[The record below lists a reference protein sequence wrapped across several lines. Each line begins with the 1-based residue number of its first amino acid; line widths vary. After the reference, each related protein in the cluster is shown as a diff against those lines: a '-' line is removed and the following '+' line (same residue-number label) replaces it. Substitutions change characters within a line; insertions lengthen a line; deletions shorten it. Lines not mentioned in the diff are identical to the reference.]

1 MPTLY
6 ASLKQETGEVD
17 VKFTN
22 AVEEGFVAIGSFVHP
37 DATYP
42 DSYVIYHG
50 VRDLLYKR
58 KASDPS
64 QVGFWPDNITDMQ
77 SITIKAEEPVKVTGV
92 TLNKSTSTG
101 QVGGNETLVAT
112 VAPTNATD
120 KSVVW
125 STSDATKATVDQTG
139 KVVLTGVGTVTITA
153 TTKDGNYAAS
163 CEYTVTEAA

>member
-6 ASLKQETGEVD
+6 ASLKKETGEVD

-22 AVEEGFVAIGSFVHP
+22 ALESGFVAIGSFVHP

-77 SITIKAEEPVKVTGV
+77 SITIKAEEPVAVTGV
-92 TLNKSTSTG
+92 TLNKNTG
-101 QVGGNETLVAT
+101 TGPVGASETLVAT
-112 VAPTNATD
+112 VAPTNATN
-120 KSVVW
+120 KAVVW
-125 STSDATKATVDQTG
+125 STSDATKATVDQAG
-139 KVVLTGVGTVTITA
+139 KVVLTGVGSVTITA
-153 TTKDGNYAAS
+153 TTKDGKFKAN
-163 CEYTVTEAA
+163 CVYTVTEAA

>member
-6 ASLKQETGEVD
+6 ASFKKETGEVD

-22 AVEEGFVAIGSFVHP
+22 AVGEGFVTIGSFVHP

-58 KASDPS
+58 SATDPS
-64 QVGFWPDNITDMQ
+64 QAGFWPDNITDMQ
-77 SITIKAEEPVKVTGV
+77 SITIKAEESVAVTGV
-92 TLNKSTSTG
+92 TLNKSTGTG
-101 QVGGNETLVAT
+101 TVGTNETLVAT
-112 VAPTNATD
+112 VAPTEATD
-120 KSVVW
+120 KTVVW

-139 KVVLTGVGTVTITA
+139 KVTLTGVGTVTITA
-153 TTKDGNYAAS
+153 TTKDGGYTAN
-163 CEYTVTEAA
+163 CVYTVTEAA

>member
-17 VKFTN
+17 VKTTN
-22 AVEEGFVAIGSFVHP
+22 AVGEGFVAIGSFVHP

-77 SITIKAEEPVKVTGV
+77 SITIITEEPVAVTGV
-92 TLNKSTSTG
+92 TLNKSTGTGTVGST
-101 QVGGNETLVAT
+101 ETLVAT
-112 VAPTNATD
+112 VAPANATN
-120 KSVVW
+120 KGVTW
-125 STSDATKATVDQTG
+125 STSDASKATVDQTG

-153 TTKDGNYAAS
+153 TTKDGGYAAT
-163 CEYTVTEAA
+163 CVYTVTEAA